1 MSFDEKAQMKAL
13 QKEILKIE
21 QVFSAFTKIKSN
33 DADALDKFN
42 KGLKKLPPGQIIG
55 TAVEE
60 LREKITS
67 FIQQSQQTR
76 MESFGRI
83 EAEFIRNTRKQH
95 KSVREQARG
104 WRIGPLEVE
113 MDREQSRVRFLYNR
127 EVLLPWQSVFCKED
141 IEKSELKALDML
153 GKSLLPEPTL
163 IKTCWE
169 TYQNLK
175 ILSNRPGANHSELV
189 PIDAFYRELRAQL
202 VRTQLETKK
211 PDSKLN
217 YIEMPRWAFLYNLD
231 CYRTIR
237 FPDQTPRLGFQ
248 AGSQMEVSK
257 GMGFVLNGLDALEDY
272 KTFCYVIAVGS

>member
-1 MSFDEKAQMKAL
+1 
-13 QKEILKIE
+13 
-21 QVFSAFTKIKSN
+21 
-33 DADALDKFN
+33 
-42 KGLKKLPPGQIIG
+42 
-55 TAVEE
+55 
-60 LREKITS
+60 
-67 FIQQSQQTR
+67 
-76 MESFGRI
+76 
-83 EAEFIRNTRKQH
+83 
-95 KSVREQARG
+95 
-104 WRIGPLEVE
+104 

-153 GKSLLPEPTL
+153 GKSLLPEPML
-163 IKTCWE
+163 VKTFWE
-169 TYQNLK
+169 AYHNLK
-175 ILSNRPGANHSELV
+175 VLPNRSGASNSDLV

-202 VRTQLETKK
+202 VRSQLETKK

-231 CYRTIR
+231 CYRTIK
-237 FPDQTPRLGFQ
+237 FPDKTPRLGFQ